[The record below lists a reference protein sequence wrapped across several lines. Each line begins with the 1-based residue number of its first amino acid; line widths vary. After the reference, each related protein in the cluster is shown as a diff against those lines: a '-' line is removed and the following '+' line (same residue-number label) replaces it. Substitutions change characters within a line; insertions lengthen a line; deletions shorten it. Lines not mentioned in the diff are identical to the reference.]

1 MDRSLAF
8 IFPGQGSQSVG
19 MLSDM
24 ADAYPVIKKTFDQAS
39 VVLDMELWSVVK
51 NGPEDQLNRTD
62 ITQPALLTA
71 SVALWRVWQQ
81 CNGQVPGILSGHS
94 LGEYSALV
102 CAQAL
107 GFEDA
112 VRLVNLRGQ
121 YMQSAVPAG
130 HGAMAAILGLDDQA
144 VRDACQRAAQDQ
156 VVAAVNFNSPG
167 QVVIAGNSEA
177 VDRAIDLAKQA
188 GAKKAMRLAVSVPSH
203 CDLMGPAAVELEVA
217 LQSID
222 VQVPA
227 IPVVHNANAGV
238 ADSPSHIKQLLVQ
251 QLSQPVLWV
260 DCIKFMMDQGTVKL
274 IECGPGKVL
283 SGLAKRI
290 DRELDAGSIGD
301 AVGLDKLLVG

>member
-24 ADAYPVIKKTFDQAS
+24 ADAYPVIRKTFDQAS
-39 VVLDMELWSVVK
+39 VVLDMDLWSLTQ
-51 NGPEDQLNRTD
+51 NGPQDQLNRTD

-71 SVALWRVWQQ
+71 SIALWQVWRQ
-81 CNGQVPGILSGHS
+81 CGGQVPAILSGHS

-130 HGAMAAILGLDDQA
+130 QGAMAAILGLDDQA

-203 CDLMGPAAVELEVA
+203 CDLMGPAAAELEA
-217 LQSID
+217 TLQSID
-222 VQVPA
+222 IQMPT
-227 IPVVHNANAGV
+227 IPVVHNVNAGV
-238 ADSPSHIKQLLVQ
+238 GDSPSHIKQLLVH

-260 DCIKFMMDQGTVKL
+260 DCIKFMMDRGTVKL

-290 DRELDAGSIGD
+290 DRQLDAGSIGD
-301 AVGLDKLLVG
+301 AAGLDKLLAG